1 MLEREKELYS
11 KICAASGIK
20 DEASGKITRLTKND
34 EFSSSL
40 ATLLT
45 RDKEMVAVM
54 LKVST
59 NGCNIYMAKNDKWF
73 ENDFTYIDRI
83 KNYLKKYLKLL
94 PYHWK
99 WQPLSSEVMTCFT
112 VKLESRFDKLKD
124 DIKHGRHKQHIKS
137 LEQYKD
143 LENPATPAFIG
154 AYYDRVVHNF
164 LGRCYQKFI
173 TDHKEYENFREACL
187 NSNNKKDSL
196 RRVYG
201 KSIQLESADLKQ
213 TVKLHAEMNIMTNE
227 LINKEDKS
235 RAFIAVSKK

>member
-1 MLEREKELYS
+1 MPGNSKVGCPYLKLENHCDLIPISSISNVVDAKKIKAKNETKKLMMLEREQELYS

-34 EFSSSL
+34 KFSSSL

-45 RDKEMVAVM
+45 RDKEVVANQKLPKKIPETAPISLEVTAFIKRNHALIDIKNM
-54 LKVST
+54 DKI
-59 NGCNIYMAKNDKWF
+59 NIYD
-73 ENDFTYIDRI
+73 
-83 KNYLKKYLKLL
+83 
-94 PYHWK
+94 
-99 WQPLSSEVMTCFT
+99 LSITCFEYY
-112 VKLESRFDKLKD
+112 KNQR
-124 DIKHGRHKQHIKS
+124 
-137 LEQYKD
+137 EQYKD
-143 LENPATPAFIG
+143 LENPATPAFI
-154 AYYDRVVHNF
+154 
-164 LGRCYQKFI
+164 
-173 TDHKEYENFREACL
+173 EYENFREACL

-201 KSIQLESADLKQ
+201 KSMQLESADLKQ

>member
-1 MLEREKELYS
+1 MQNINS
-11 KICAASGIK
+11 I
-20 DEASGKITRLTKND
+20 
-34 EFSSSL
+34 FSYGS
-40 ATLLT
+40 
-45 RDKEMVAVM
+45 
-54 LKVST
+54 
-59 NGCNIYMAKNDKWF
+59 
-73 ENDFTYIDRI
+73 
-83 KNYLKKYLKLL
+83 
-94 PYHWK
+94 
-99 WQPLSSEVMTCFT
+99 
-112 VKLESRFDKLKD
+112 
-124 DIKHGRHKQHIKS
+124 
-137 LEQYKD
+137 
-143 LENPATPAFIG
+143 AFIG